1 MNQNNYYSKEQIS
14 KMRKD
19 AINRANHMYQ
29 RSKNQRNN
37 FNGSNNKT
45 SKKHT
50 KSNTYHNENINQKND
65 NQKNS
70 TDFDLSNISIDKILD
85 KIGIDKETALI
96 IALIIILSKEKADY
110 KLILSLVYLL
120 I

>member
-37 FNGSNNKT
+37 FNNFNNKA

-50 KSNTYHNENINQKND
+50 QPNTYHNQNNQNND

-70 TDFDLSNISIDKILD
+70 MDFDLSSISIDKILE
-85 KIGIDKETALI
+85 KIGIDKDTAIIIVLI
-96 IALIIILSKEKADY
+96 ILLSKEKADY